1 LALVL
6 VSFVLASFGLVSLGL
21 ARPASAARGDLLGE
35 WHLDDLSGADTSG
48 RGHALSA
55 TGVGVVPGHAG
66 GAYAFTGTQSVV
78 VPRTPDLEPAALT
91 VEAWVRHAGNPGS
104 YAYVLAK
111 GRDGCTA
118 ASWALYTGGGAM
130 SFYVYDGSSAAL
142 SPDGGETIWDGAWH
156 HLAGTYD
163 GATVR
168 LYVDGVEAGTGAPA
182 ARTIAYG
189 LGDSNDLVI
198 GNYPVSQCGAS
209 FAGDIDEVKVW
220 DGALAAADIARLRD
234 GQRPTGQATGPTNFG
249 TGPAGPAIRRASVAA
264 DPHHRRSGLAR
275 ALNGPDE
282 VPVALKDL
290 ARSVLATAA
299 LMGLVLFPSQLFN
312 STLEENYDE
321 VTGWFRRL
329 AGHTRRV
336 LPAGLWD
343 SWAGFGVFA
352 AVTALLYGLLSPTFG
367 VNLGTLDTLAG
378 VGVSTIFVTLLFAVP
393 VRRHMAA
400 RYGDRGHI
408 HVLPGTAGIAVACV
422 VISRVAGF
430 QPGYL
435 YGMLAGFAFA
445 TVPSDDE
452 RGRVTARSCGWILG
466 AAVAA
471 WLLRTPLDSLADRG
485 TLGPLGLVADAVLA
499 AVFVAG
505 VESMVFALVPL
516 RFLAGETLLRW
527 NRRRWLLLFGA
538 GTFLFVHVLLN
549 PRSGYL
555 ATSDATPLASILAL
569 FAVFGGAS
577 VAFWAYFR
585 YRPAPA
591 AG

>member
-1 LALVL
+1 
-6 VSFVLASFGLVSLGL
+6 
-21 ARPASAARGDLLGE
+21 
-35 WHLDDLSGADTSG
+35 
-48 RGHALSA
+48 
-55 TGVGVVPGHAG
+55 
-66 GAYAFTGTQSVV
+66 
-78 VPRTPDLEPAALT
+78 
-91 VEAWVRHAGNPGS
+91 
-104 YAYVLAK
+104 
-111 GRDGCTA
+111 
-118 ASWALYTGGGAM
+118 
-130 SFYVYDGSSAAL
+130 
-142 SPDGGETIWDGAWH
+142 
-156 HLAGTYD
+156 
-163 GATVR
+163 
-168 LYVDGVEAGTGAPA
+168 
-182 ARTIAYG
+182 
-189 LGDSNDLVI
+189 
-198 GNYPVSQCGAS
+198 
-209 FAGDIDEVKVW
+209 
-220 DGALAAADIARLRD
+220 
-234 GQRPTGQATGPTNFG
+234 
-249 TGPAGPAIRRASVAA
+249 
-264 DPHHRRSGLAR
+264 
-275 ALNGPDE
+275 
-282 VPVALKDL
+282 
-290 ARSVLATAA
+290 
-299 LMGLVLFPSQLFN
+299 
-312 STLEENYDE
+312 
-321 VTGWFRRL
+321 
-329 AGHTRRV
+329 
-336 LPAGLWD
+336 
-343 SWAGFGVFA
+343 VFA

-367 VNLGTLDTLAG
+367 VNLGTLDALAG

-393 VRRHMAA
+393 VRRYMAA

-408 HVLPGTAGIAVACV
+408 HVLPGTAAIAVACV

-452 RGRVTARSCGWILG
+452 RGRVTARSCIWILG

-505 VESMVFALVPL
+505 VESLVFALVPL
-516 RFLAGETLLRW
+516 RFLAGEPLLRW